1 MNKWL
6 VCLIFLSACTVGQ
19 DYKKPEIYADSI
31 IKNELKTNQNYPLP
45 AKWYA
50 NLHDEQLTALI
61 DRALNKSPDVEGAV
75 ARLNQARSQLKIN
88 KTAALPFINAS
99 AGWNYDKGSQSIK
112 YATDSHYYNAGF
124 DASWELDIWGKNR
137 RQTESDEAN
146 VAAFE
151 YSLKDVKISL
161 AAEIAAD
168 YVALMQNH
176 ELLKTA
182 RENAALQR
190 KIFSTIE
197 SKFNSGLIDA
207 IDYNQAQYLL
217 AQTEASIP
225 TYESNIE
232 SYTNALAVLSG
243 VLPSELNISANSPM
257 FKRQYNADK
266 KLIYG
271 IPAGA
276 VRLRP
281 DVAAAERKL
290 AAQNALIAKAVAE
303 LYPDVS
309 ISGFW
314 GYASQGGH
322 GLFSSK
328 SQNYNYNP
336 SALLPLL
343 DWNKLSNNIELQKQI
358 YAQNLADYKKALLT
372 AVSEIKTA
380 GIAWETAEKSLA
392 KQRAANNS
400 MNRAV
405 SALQKRYDR
414 GLIEFS
420 ELLTMRQNL
429 IESQNNVISA
439 QAETLRQMIAFYKAV
454 GI

>member
-1 MNKWL
+1 M
-6 VCLIFLSACTVGQ
+6 
-19 DYKKPEIYADSI
+19 
-31 IKNELKTNQNYPLP
+31 
-45 AKWYA
+45 
-50 NLHDEQLTALI
+50 
-61 DRALNKSPDVEGAV
+61 
-75 ARLNQARSQLKIN
+75 
-88 KTAALPFINAS
+88 
-99 AGWNYDKGSQSIK
+99 
-112 YATDSHYYNAGF
+112 
-124 DASWELDIWGKNR
+124 
-137 RQTESDEAN
+137 
-146 VAAFE
+146 
-151 YSLKDVKISL
+151 
-161 AAEIAAD
+161 
-168 YVALMQNH
+168 
-176 ELLKTA
+176 
-182 RENAALQR
+182 
-190 KIFSTIE
+190 
-197 SKFNSGLIDA
+197 
-207 IDYNQAQYLL
+207 
-217 AQTEASIP
+217 
-225 TYESNIE
+225 
-232 SYTNALAVLSG
+232 
-243 VLPSELNISANSPM
+243 NISANSPM

-358 YAQNLADYKKALLT
+358 YAENLASYKKALLT
-372 AVSEIKTA
+372 AIAEVKTA
-380 GIAWETAEKSLA
+380 GIAWETAEKSLS
-392 KQRAANNS
+392 KQRAANSS
-400 MNRAV
+400 MSRAV
-405 SALQKRYDR
+405 NALQKRYDR

-429 IESQNNVISA
+429 IESQNSVINA
-439 QAETLRQMIAFYKAV
+439 KGEILRQMIAFYKAV

>member
-6 VCLIFLSACTVGQ
+6 VCLLLLSACTVGQ
-19 DYKKPEIYADSI
+19 DYKKPEIYADSV
-31 IKNELKTNQNYPLP
+31 IKNELKTNQNYSLP

-61 DRALNKSPDVEGAV
+61 DKALNKSPDVESAV
-75 ARLNQARSQLKIN
+75 ARLKQARSQLKIN
-88 KTAALPFINAS
+88 KTAALPFINAT

-151 YSLKDVKISL
+151 YSLSDVKISL

-168 YVALMQNH
+168 YVALMQNR

-190 KIFSTIE
+190 QIFSTIE
-197 SKFNSGLIDA
+197 SKFNSGLVDA
-207 IDYNQAQYLL
+207 IDFNQAQYLL
-217 AQTEASIP
+217 AQTEADIP

-358 YAQNLADYKKALLT
+358 YAENLASYKKALLT
-372 AVSEIKTA
+372 AIAEVKTA
-380 GIAWETAEKSLA
+380 GVAWETAEKSLA
-392 KQRAANNS
+392 KQRAANSS
-400 MNRAV
+400 MSKAV
-405 SALQKRYDR
+405 SALQKRYDM

-429 IESQNNVISA
+429 IESQNSVINA
-439 QAETLRQMIAFYKAV
+439 QGEILRQMIAFYKAV

>member
-6 VCLIFLSACTVGQ
+6 FSLFFLSACTVGQ
-19 DYKKPEIYADSI
+19 DYQKPEIYSDSMI
-31 IKNELKTNQNYPLP
+31 IKELKTNQNYQLP
-45 AKWYA
+45 DKWYA
-50 NLHDEQLTALI
+50 NLHDEQLTTLI
-61 DRALNKSPDVEGAV
+61 NSALNKSPDLESAI
-75 ARLNQARSQLKIN
+75 ARLNQARATLKIN
-88 KTAALPFINAS
+88 KTAVLPFINAT

-137 RQTESDEAN
+137 RQTESDKAN
-146 VAAFE
+146 IE
-151 YSLKDVKISL
+151 SMNYSLKDVKISL

-168 YVALMQNH
+168 YVALMKNR

-182 RENAALQR
+182 RNNAILQR
-190 KIFSTIE
+190 QIFSTVE
-197 SKFNSGLIDA
+197 SKFNSGLVDA

-217 AQTEASIP
+217 AQTEADIP

-232 SYTNALAVLSG
+232 SYTNALAVLCG
-243 VLPSELNISANSPM
+243 VLPSELTLSENSPL

-281 DVAAAERKL
+281 DVASTERKL
-290 AAQNALIAKAVAE
+290 ASQSALIAKAVAE

-358 YAQNLADYKKALLT
+358 YAENLAAYKKALLT
-372 AVSEIKTA
+372 AIAEIKNA

-392 KQRAANNS
+392 KQRMANSS
-400 MNRAV
+400 MSKSV
-405 SALQKRYDR
+405 SALQKRYDM

-420 ELLTMRQNL
+420 ELLTMRQKL
-429 IESQNNVISA
+429 IESQKDVISA
-439 QAETLRQMIAFYKAV
+439 QAETIRQMIAFYKAI